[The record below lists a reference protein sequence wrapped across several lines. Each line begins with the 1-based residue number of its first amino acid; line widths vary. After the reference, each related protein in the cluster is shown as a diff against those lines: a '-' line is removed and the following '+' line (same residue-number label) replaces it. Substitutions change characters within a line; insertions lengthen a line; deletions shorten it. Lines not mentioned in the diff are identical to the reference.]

1 MEQEGQPNRR
11 AQQTRERLRAAAHRL
26 FLRQGYLA
34 TSIDAILAEA
44 GIASK
49 ETLYR
54 HYASKGALFADV
66 LSHLTMEQP
75 GFSERLTALPA
86 PRDLQSLRQA
96 LLTLAHEIL
105 AMMNQP
111 GYLPLVRM
119 VIAETPRFPQLGALF
134 FATVTRRGLSL
145 IVGLL
150 QTARERRLIADVD
163 PEAVAHTL
171 LGGLLTYAI
180 MNLVLG
186 GDEAQPIPP
195 ERADAVVEIIMR
207 ALTP

>member
-1 MEQEGQPNRR
+1 MQAIVVTDQAAGTAGMKLVDRPEPQPSINDVVVQVHASGYVNTELDWPSTWTDRR
-11 AQQTRERLRAAAHRL
+11 DRDRTPSIPGHE
-26 FLRQGYLA
+26 LA
-34 TSIDAILAEA
+34 GVVTSLGD
-44 GIASK
+44 G
-49 ETLYR
+49 
-54 HYASKGALFADV
+54 
-66 LSHLTMEQP
+66 
-75 GFSERLTALPA
+75 
-86 PRDLQSLRQA
+86 
-96 LLTLAHEIL
+96 
-105 AMMNQP
+105 MMNQP

>member
-1 MEQEGQPNRR
+1 MEDHANRR
-11 AQQTRERLRAAAHRL
+11 AQQTRERLRTAAHRL

-44 GIASK
+44 GISSK

-54 HYASKGALFADV
+54 HYANKEALFADV
-66 LSHLTMEQP
+66 LSQLTMEQP

-86 PRDLQSLRQA
+86 PHDLQSLRQA
-96 LLTLAHEIL
+96 LTALAREIL
-105 AMMNQP
+105 TMMNQP

-119 VIAETPRFPQLGALF
+119 VIAESPRFPELGSLF
-134 FATVTRRGLSL
+134 FSTVTQRGLSL
-145 IVGLL
+145 ITGLL
-150 QTARERRLIADVD
+150 QSAREQRLIAEVD
-163 PEAVAHTL
+163 LEAGAHTL
-171 LGGLLTYAI
+171 LGGLLTFAL
-180 MNLVLG
+180 MNLVVA
-186 GDEAQPIPP
+186 EEETRPIPI

>member
-1 MEQEGQPNRR
+1 MEDRASGR
-11 AQQTRERLRAAAHRL
+11 AQQTRERLRTAAHRL

-34 TSIDAILAEA
+34 TSVDAILAEA

-54 HYASKGALFADV
+54 HYANKEALFADV

-86 PRDLQSLRQA
+86 PHDLQSLRKA
-96 LLTLAHEIL
+96 LTTLAREIL

-119 VIAETPRFPQLGALF
+119 VIAESPRFPQLGALF
-134 FATVTRRGLSL
+134 FSTVTERGLSL
-145 IVGLL
+145 ILGLL
-150 QTARERRLIADVD
+150 QSAREQRLIAEVD
-163 PEAVAHTL
+163 PEAVAHTM
-171 LGGLLTYAI
+171 LGGLLTFAL
-180 MNLVLG
+180 MNLVG
-186 GDEAQPIPP
+186 SEEEAQPIPI
-195 ERADAVVEIIMR
+195 ERADAVVDIIMR

>member
-1 MEQEGQPNRR
+1 MEDRANSR
-11 AQQTRERLRAAAHRL
+11 AQQTRERLRTAAHRL

-34 TSIDAILAEA
+34 TSVDAILAEA

-54 HYASKGALFADV
+54 HYASKEALFADV

-86 PRDLQSLRQA
+86 PHDLQSLRQA
-96 LLTLAHEIL
+96 LTALAREIL
-105 AMMNQP
+105 TMMNQP

-119 VIAETPRFPQLGALF
+119 VIAESPRFPQLGALF
-134 FATVTRRGLSL
+134 FTTVTQRGLSL
-145 IVGLL
+145 IMGLL
-150 QTARERRLIADVD
+150 QSAREQRLIADVD
-163 PEAVAHTL
+163 LEVVAHTL
-171 LGGLLTYAI
+171 LGGLLTFALV
-180 MNLVLG
+180 NLVVG
-186 GDEAQPIPP
+186 AEEAQPIPI
-195 ERADAVVEIIMR
+195 ERADVVVEIIMR